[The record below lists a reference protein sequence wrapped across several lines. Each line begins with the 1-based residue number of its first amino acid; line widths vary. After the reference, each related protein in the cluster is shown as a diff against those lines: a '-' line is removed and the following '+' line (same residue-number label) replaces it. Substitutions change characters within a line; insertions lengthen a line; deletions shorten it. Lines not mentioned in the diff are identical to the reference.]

1 MSKTIKNDLELDRT
15 YLRRNN
21 KMKVFF
27 LMVFLA
33 LMIRYKKLMV

>member
-1 MSKTIKNDLELDRT
+1 MSETIKNDLELDRT